1 MAQKF
6 SAKIYKLGIN
16 PCVDVPKRVS
26 QAFGQRGYVRVKGML
41 NDQAIQATLVPKG
54 DFTHRL
60 FLNTDMRKRADL
72 EVGDTA
78 RLTLDMDER
87 PRAVP
92 MPEEFAAALKENPKA
107 REAFNRLTPS
117 RQKEMLAYLSHL
129 KRPDTLKKNIDRAIT
144 MLLERAESMDGANR
158 E

>member
-1 MAQKF
+1 MTQKF

-26 QAFGQRGYVRVKGML
+26 RAFGQRGYVRIKGLL
-41 NDQAIQATLVPKG
+41 NNQPIQATLVPKG
-54 DFTHRL
+54 NFTHRL
-60 FLNTDMRKRADL
+60 FLNTDMRKRANL

-78 RLTLDMDER
+78 RLTLDIDER
-87 PRAVP
+87 PRTVP

-107 REAFNRLTPS
+107 RDVFKRLTPS
-117 RQKEMLAYLSHL
+117 RQKEILTYLNWIKRPETL
-129 KRPDTLKKNIDRAIT
+129 KRNVDKAVA
-144 MLLERAESMDGANR
+144 MLSKQAESKNAENQ